1 MARPDFFFFK
11 RQICTYATN
20 PAADSTAEITRDVFA
35 KGGVPMVVNIGWVDD
50 DGPEQLASEPIDN
63 PLTRLVYDFDMMVRQ
78 VAPNP
83 VVDTLP
89 WVVPGMANRTANAT
103 VATALF

>member
-1 MARPDFFFFK
+1 MGPHCSPKQGDTGQAGN
-11 RQICTYATN
+11 TGEM
-20 PAADSTAEITRDVFA
+20 EITRDVFA
-35 KGGVPMVVNIGWVDD
+35 KGGVTMVVNIGWVDD

-78 VAPNP
+78 VAANP